1 MKVDPEQLEREA
13 EELQRKMV
21 EELGAQN
28 QDTTENQD
36 QAEPAPE
43 QSSETAVDGQQT
55 EVEEDRGDPTPSLDE
70 QLKLAEE
77 RVKNAQ
83 SRMTKAT
90 PEAAELKRSV
100 ADLRAEVETLRSK
113 LAQQPEDDVELRTL
127 AEEYPD
133 IAAPLLKQ
141 IEALKTEVRETRNLT
156 EEERKQET
164 TKRHFQTIRSAHPD
178 FDTVV
183 SDDGFTE
190 WLEQQTPT
198 WRRIAE
204 AGTADEVVELL
215 SRFKGEAAP
224 PQQPESTIEEA
235 RKFAEPTLPKA
246 RKPDSNSNKRI
257 WTRDDINRL
266 SLQDYEKFEA
276 EIDQAYL
283 DGRVR

>member
-1 MKVDPEQLEREA
+1 MRVDPEQLEREA
-13 EELQRKMV
+13 EELQRQML
-21 EELGAQN
+21 EELGAQPL
-28 QDTTENQD
+28 DTTENQEP
-36 QAEPAPE
+36 AETAPE
-43 QSSETAVDGQQT
+43 QSSETAVDGQQA
-55 EVEEDRGDPTPSLDE
+55 EAEEGRGDPTPPLDE
-70 QLKLAEE
+70 QLRLAEE

-90 PEAAELKRSV
+90 TEAAELKRSV
-100 ADLRAEVETLRSK
+100 ADLRTEVETLRSQ
-113 LAQQPEDDVELRTL
+113 LAQKPEDDVDLRTL

-141 IEALKTEVRETRNLT
+141 IEALKTEVRENRNLSD
-156 EEERKQET
+156 EERKQET
-164 TKRHFQTIRSAHPD
+164 TKRHFQTIRTAHPD

-183 SDDGFTE
+183 SDDGFSE

-204 AGTADEVVELL
+204 DGTADEVVELL

-224 PQQPESTIEEA
+224 PQQPESTISEA
-235 RKFAEPTLPKA
+235 RKFAEPTLPRA
-246 RKPDSNSNKRI
+246 RKPDSSAGKRI
-257 WTRDDINRL
+257 WTRSDIDRL

-276 EIDQAYL
+276 EIDQAML